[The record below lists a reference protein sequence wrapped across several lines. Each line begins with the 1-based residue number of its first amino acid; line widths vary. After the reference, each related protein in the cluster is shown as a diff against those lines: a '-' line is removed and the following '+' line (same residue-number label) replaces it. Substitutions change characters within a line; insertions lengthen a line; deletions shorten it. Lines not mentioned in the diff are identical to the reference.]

1 MKKFGLI
8 AWIFC
13 LGLFLIPKQNIYAF
27 TPETKNC
34 CSSSPDS
41 KADSE
46 CCQSKEHHHSDD
58 KDSKE
63 SCTDNCCHHCA
74 TCHSI
79 PAPVFSKQ
87 ISEYILLPFENY
99 SSDHNFDYSTPHFS
113 NHLDEI
119 WQPPKI

>member
-1 MKKFGLI
+1 MKKIGII

-13 LGLFLIPKQNIYAF
+13 LGFFLIPKQNVYALA
-27 TPETKNC
+27 PQINNC
-34 CSSSPDS
+34 CSTNLETDS
-41 KADSE
+41 G
-46 CCQSKEHHHSDD
+46 CCQTQDDHHSDEN
-58 KDSKE
+58 DSKE

-74 TCHSI
+74 TCHSV
-79 PAPVFSKQ
+79 PTPVFTKQ
-87 ISEYILLPFENY
+87 ISEYIILPFENY